1 MPSIN
6 SQIQLPVIPW
16 VLWTVCDY
24 KNKAKDKT
32 AIHLKLYIFIPM
44 PPHPYPLKQR
54 KLWMPSLYPLKQR
67 WLWMPSLYLMG
78 LRVGVWFEFSHCTW
92 FNFFCSALYYWMQYL
107 IISHFS
113 FHAQH
118 AKKFWWR
125 QWSWQWCWQWCWQDS
140 KPNFLQVLVILS
152 LHCALSCLKSCSMI
166 W

>member
-24 KNKAKDKT
+24 KNTAEDKT

-44 PPHPYPLKQR
+44 IPTPP
-54 KLWMPSLYPLKQR
+54 R
-67 WLWMPSLYLMG
+67 WNNTNYECPQYLMG
-78 LRVGVWFEFSHCTW
+78 LGVGIWFEFSHCTW

-118 AKKFWWR
+118 AKMFWW
-125 QWSWQWCWQWCWQDS
+125 WQWCWWDS

>member
-1 MPSIN
+1 MPRIN
-6 SQIQLPVIPW
+6 SQIQRPVIPW

-24 KNKAKDKT
+24 ENTAEDKT

-44 PPHPYPLKQR
+44 TPTPPHWNNANYECPHYTWWVL
-54 KLWMPSLYPLKQR
+54 
-67 WLWMPSLYLMG
+67 G
-78 LRVGVWFEFSHCTW
+78 LGFDLSFRTVPDLT
-92 FNFFCSALYYWMQYL
+92 FFSALYYWMQYF

-118 AKKFWWR
+118 AKKFWW
-125 QWSWQWCWQWCWQDS
+125 WQWCWRDS